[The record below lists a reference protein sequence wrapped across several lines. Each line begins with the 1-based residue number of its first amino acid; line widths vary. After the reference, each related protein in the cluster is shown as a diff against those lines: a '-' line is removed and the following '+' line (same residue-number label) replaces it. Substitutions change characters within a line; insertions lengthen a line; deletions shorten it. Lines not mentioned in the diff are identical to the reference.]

1 MSAIVISELK
11 ERELPEGFSMGA
23 LTFVLAA
30 LSWIGPFSI
39 DTYLP
44 SLPHISQELSASA
57 VEVQQTMTAF
67 MLSFAVM
74 SLWHGAISDAYGRRR
89 ITLIALSVYSLAS
102 VSCALSADV
111 HMLMAFR
118 AIQGATAGVGAVV
131 GRAVVRDLFE
141 GAAAQRLMSYVAT
154 IFTIAPVMAPLA
166 GGYLEVNFGWRSV
179 FYFLVILSAFLV
191 LCSWRA
197 LPETLPHNQ
206 RQRLQPLF
214 LAVSYWKVLTCIPYL
229 MVCASMSFV
238 GAGLFIYIV
247 GAPTFL
253 MQHLKLSET
262 EFLWLFLPI
271 SIAMVIGAWISG
283 RCAGKFTGRQTILG
297 GYVIMAVA
305 AVGNVLLNVW
315 MPPVIPWTIV
325 PIFFYVTGMAMAM
338 PSLTLIILDLF
349 PMQRGLAS
357 SCLNFINIGFNS
369 FVSAFVA
376 FVWGSTLSFAVT
388 ELVMLGAGVAAI
400 LLHLWAVKHFEAA
413 KAAVT

>member
-1 MSAIVISELK
+1 MITELK
-11 ERELPEGFSMGA
+11 QREIPAGVSMAA

-44 SLPHISQELSASA
+44 SLPHISESLKASA
-57 VEVQQTMTAF
+57 VQVQQTMTAF

-102 VSCALSADV
+102 VACATSGSV
-111 HMLMAFR
+111 HALIIFR

-166 GGYLEVNFGWRSV
+166 GGYLQVHFGWRSV

-191 LCSWRA
+191 LSCWRA
-197 LPETLPHNQ
+197 LPETLPREK
-206 RQRLQPLF
+206 RQRLQLVF
-214 LAVSYWKVLTCIPYL
+214 LARSYWKLLTSFPYL
-229 MVCASMSFV
+229 MICASMSLV

-253 MQHLKLSET
+253 MEHLKLGET

-271 SIAMVIGAWISG
+271 SIGMVIGAWFSG
-283 RCAGKFTGRQTILG
+283 RCAGRITGRQTIFA
-297 GYVIMAVA
+297 GYAVMAVA
-305 AVGNVLLNVW
+305 AVANVLLNVW
-315 MPPVIPWTIV
+315 MTPMVPWTLV
-325 PIFFYVTGMAMAM
+325 PIFFYVMGMAMAM
-338 PSLTLIILDLF
+338 PSMTLISLDIF
-349 PMQRGLAS
+349 PMQKGLAS
-357 SCLNFINIGFNS
+357 SGLNFINLGFNS
-369 FVSAFVA
+369 LVSAFVA
-376 FVWGSTLSFAVT
+376 LVWGSTLSFAVT
-388 ELVMLGAGVAAI
+388 GLVLLAAGTAAM
-400 LLHLWAVKHFEAA
+400 LLHVRAMKHFKPATA
-413 KAAVT
+413 TGS

>member
-1 MSAIVISELK
+1 MITELK
-11 ERELPEGFSMGA
+11 QREIPAGVSMAA

-44 SLPHISQELSASA
+44 SLPHISESLNASA
-57 VEVQQTMTAF
+57 AHVQQTMTAF
-67 MLSFAVM
+67 MLAFAVM

-89 ITLIALSVYSLAS
+89 ITLIALSIYSLAS
-102 VSCALSADV
+102 VGCALSGNV
-111 HMLMAFR
+111 HMLLVFR

-166 GGYLEVNFGWRSV
+166 GGYLQVHFGWRSV

-191 LCSWRA
+191 FCSWRA
-197 LPETLPHNQ
+197 LPETLPRKQ
-206 RQRLQPLF
+206 RQRLQIFF
-214 LAVSYWKVLTCIPYL
+214 LARSYWKLFTCFPYL
-229 MVCASMSFV
+229 MACASMSLV

-253 MQHLKLSET
+253 MKHLGLAET

-271 SIAMVIGAWISG
+271 SIAMVIGAWMSG
-283 RCAGKFTGRQTILG
+283 RFAGKITGGQTIFI
-297 GYVIMAVA
+297 GYVIMAA
-305 AVGNVLLNVW
+305 SAVGNVLLNVW
-315 MPPVIPWTIV
+315 MAPVIPWTIV
-325 PIFFYVTGMAMAM
+325 PVFFYVAGMAMAM
-338 PSLTLIILDLF
+338 PSLTLNCLDLF
-349 PMQRGLAS
+349 PMQKGLAS
-357 SCLNFINIGFNS
+357 SGLNFINLGFNS

-376 FVWGSTLSFAVT
+376 LVWGTTLSFAVA
-388 ELVMLGAGVAAI
+388 ELVLMAAGVAAI
-400 LLHLWAVKHFEAA
+400 LLYMRAMKGFTPAEAA
-413 KAAVT
+413 SQN